1 MKTKLFFLGLFFIS
15 FFLKA
20 QVSLPYYS
28 GFDNSAQQSGWV
40 EFKKG
45 STQYSHWG
53 YNNFNAFSAPTCIS
67 HDYSPS
73 TGITITDNWYV
84 SPGFVIPNGGTLD
97 SIRYMFNGYSVP
109 DNTDTIAI
117 YLLTGSQ
124 NPSLASMITLLFDF
138 RGNEYQNDYT
148 FHKLDTIPLPGSAQ
162 SQYIAIRYRNTDC
175 SSKWLSVNIDN
186 VAISGNGNSSI
197 DQFTHNQEIAI
208 FPNPSHGSFKLDTDQ
223 IIDGIKIFNLLGQ
236 EVTSSDYFFNYLNNT
251 IEFKTEHQG
260 VYVVQY
266 QINGN
271 KKSQKIILQ

>member
-1 MKTKLFFLGLFFIS
+1 MKTKLFFLGLFFSS

-45 STQYSHWG
+45 STQFSHWG
-53 YNNFNAFSAPTCIS
+53 FNSFSAYSAPTCIS

-84 SPGFVIPNGGTLD
+84 SPGFVIPKGGMLD
-97 SIRYMFNGYSVP
+97 SIRYMFNGFSVP

-138 RGNEYQNDYT
+138 RGNDYQNDYT
-148 FHKLDTIPLPGSAQ
+148 FHKIDTISLTGSTQ

-175 SSKWLSVNIDN
+175 SSKWLSVNFDN
-186 VAISGNGNSSI
+186 VAISGMGNSSV
-197 DQFTHNQEIAI
+197 DQYTKNQEVAI
-208 FPNPSHGSFKLDTDQ
+208 FPNPSHGFFKLDTEQ
-223 IIDGIKIFNLLGQ
+223 LIEGVKIFNLLGQ
-236 EVTSSDYFFNYLNNT
+236 ELTSSDYFFNNLNNS
-251 IEFKTEHQG
+251 IEFKTEHNG
-260 VYVVQY
+260 VYLIQY
-266 QINGN
+266 QINGFKN
-271 KKSQKIILQ
+271 TQKIILQ

>member
-15 FFLKA
+15 FFLNA

-28 GFDNSAQQSGWV
+28 GFDNTAQQSGWV

-53 YNNFNAFSAPTCIS
+53 YNSFSAYSAPTCIS

-84 SPGFVIPNGGTLD
+84 SPGFVIPNGGKLD
-97 SIRYMFNGYSVP
+97 SIRYMFNGFSVP

-138 RGNEYQNDYT
+138 RGNDYQNDYT
-148 FHKLDTIPLPGSAQ
+148 FHKLDTISLTGSAQ

-186 VAISGNGNSSI
+186 VAISGMGNSSV
-197 DQFTHNQEIAI
+197 DQYTKNQEVAI
-208 FPNPSHGSFKLDTDQ
+208 FPNPSHGFFKLDTEQ
-223 IIDGIKIFNLLGQ
+223 LIDGVKIFNLLGQ
-236 EVTSSDYFFNYLNNT
+236 ELTSSDYLFNNLNNS
-251 IEFKTEHQG
+251 IEFKTEHKG
-260 VYVVQY
+260 VYLIQY
-266 QINGN
+266 QINGYTN
-271 KKSQKIILQ
+271 TQKIILQ